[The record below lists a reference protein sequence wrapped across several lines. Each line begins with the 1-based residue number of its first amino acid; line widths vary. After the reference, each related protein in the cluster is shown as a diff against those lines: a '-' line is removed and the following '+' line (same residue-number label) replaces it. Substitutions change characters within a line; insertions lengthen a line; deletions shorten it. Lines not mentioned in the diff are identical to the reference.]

1 MWRTFVQN
9 LFNHPQKHLRTS
21 PVRYM
26 FPLFL
31 GLAALLGASALSSVS
46 YSYIRIEPSQSTL
59 VTGDRFSI
67 TVYANAHVPV
77 NAVIVTLAFPADV
90 VEIEGVDTGDSV
102 ITLWTEQPYI
112 KNNRVYLQG
121 GTYKR
126 GFIGEHKIATI
137 KAIAKKTGPAEFSV
151 SELSLLAGDGKGTPV
166 LTGKPDGSKVALTV
180 NDPLQKPSTIAAD
193 ASVLIVTD
201 INNDGKVTLSDINSF
216 VVAWQTQTSVYD
228 FNSDGKMTFQDFG
241 IILSDSFFGVR

>member
-1 MWRTFVQN
+1 
-9 LFNHPQKHLRTS
+9 
-21 PVRYM
+21 M

-31 GLAALLGASALSSVS
+31 GLAALLGASTLSSVS

-59 VTGDRFSI
+59 VTGDRFTI

-77 NAVIVTLAFPADV
+77 NAVIVSLAFPSDV

-102 ITLWTEQPYI
+102 ITLWTEQPYV
-112 KNNRVYLQG
+112 KSNRVYLQG

-126 GFIGEHKIATI
+126 GFIGEHKVATI

-166 LTGKPDGSKVALTV
+166 LTGKPDGSKASLTV
-180 NDPLQKPSTIAAD
+180 TDPLQQPTAITAEATVVIA
-193 ASVLIVTD
+193 TD
-201 INNDGKVTLSDINSF
+201 INNDGMVTLSDINSF
-216 VVAWQTQTSVYD
+216 VVAWQTKGGVYD
-228 FNSDGKMTFQDFG
+228 FNNDGKMTFQDFG
-241 IILSDSFFGVR
+241 IILSDSFFGAKP